1 VAERTRALN
10 ETLNKLEREVEE
22 RRQIEVELRRLA
34 TRDPLTDLLNRRSFF
49 EQAGMEW
56 SRTLRHDTTISVLMV
71 DIDHF
76 KQINDSHGHAVG
88 DSTLQ
93 EFALLCKRSLR
104 THDIVGR
111 LGGEEFGILLPQS
124 SSEAAGLVAN
134 RLLRQI
140 RDMTFEVAGKQ
151 IRFTISAGI
160 AERQPDDATIDQLL
174 LRADR
179 ALYAA
184 KHAGRDQVVLDSS
197 L

>member
-1 VAERTRALN
+1 
-10 ETLNKLEREVEE
+10 
-22 RRQIEVELRRLA
+22 
-34 TRDPLTDLLNRRSFF
+34 
-49 EQAGMEW
+49 
-56 SRTLRHDTTISVLMV
+56 
-71 DIDHF
+71 
-76 KQINDSHGHAVG
+76 
-88 DSTLQ
+88 
-93 EFALLCKRSLR
+93 
-104 THDIVGR
+104 VGR

-124 SSEAAGLVAN
+124 NSEAAGLVAN